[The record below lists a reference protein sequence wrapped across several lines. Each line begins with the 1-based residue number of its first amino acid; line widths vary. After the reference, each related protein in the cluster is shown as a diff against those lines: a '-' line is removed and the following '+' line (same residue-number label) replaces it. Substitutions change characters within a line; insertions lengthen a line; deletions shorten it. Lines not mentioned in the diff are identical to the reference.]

1 MSGEGLGRF
10 PLVEAA
16 ADGLVGDAWG
26 AGWGGVGG
34 WLGGGR

>member
-10 PLVEAA
+10 PLVETV

-26 AGWGGVGG
+26 AGLQLEGEVKQP
-34 WLGGGR
+34 